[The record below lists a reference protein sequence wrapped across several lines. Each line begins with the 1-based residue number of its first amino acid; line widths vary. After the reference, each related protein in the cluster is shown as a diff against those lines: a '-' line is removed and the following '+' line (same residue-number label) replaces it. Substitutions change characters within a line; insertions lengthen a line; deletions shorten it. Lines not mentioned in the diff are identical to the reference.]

1 MLQLESTFAKKK
13 LISKKRMIFNNL
25 NDAQMKKKR
34 TKNSKKKVDLS
45 NKHK

>member
-13 LISKKRMIFNNL
+13 LISKKRMIFNNR
-25 NDAQMKKKR
+25 NDAQMKKR